1 MAQVRISDPGISE
14 AYHRIT
20 AADPEID
27 YMLLSYVG
35 QTNDLKVQEQGT
47 GGLAELQDSWNDGRI
62 QFAFVRVKEAGSGLT
77 KFVLIAWCGDGVL
90 ESRKGLFHSHASTVA
105 QFLKGYHVQI
115 NARCDADVEPSHIM
129 KKVADSSGAKY
140 SVHNEKPVKREMPAP
155 VGTNYKPIGRPDIAS
170 MTSKQK
176 PTPPAPVGTSYTPM
190 KNELAE
196 IRAARTAPSVAP
208 VPARAPVGRNMNDDD
223 FEPTI
228 KATSTPPPPVI
239 PTRPPATQ
247 APAQPKSTQEND
259 NEGRPGYV
267 GTAYTPVSLGKPGKL
282 GSRLS
287 AFSTPQ
293 EVNPAVS
300 AASGGKKMTWAERQA
315 LAKKVAAEEEERS
328 RAAIEKSNPLGNRIP
343 SAGMMAVPP
352 VRSYPPPTRDDDF
365 ETPAAR
371 KEESDD
377 EGFEPNVAQPP
388 PPPPPRPPSPPPAP
402 SEPIM
407 ADSPPPPPPPPPAPP
422 APPPPPM
429 VNPAPAAVI
438 TSREDPVQ
446 NVANAEEALHQK
458 MNNLALESDHAA
470 PPTSSNGLRA
480 VVIYD
485 YQQADTDEL
494 GLVEGETIVNIE
506 QVDEGWWTGM
516 SEDGTRQG
524 LFPATCVSL
533 ITEGTETNQ
542 EEEEAVAP
550 PPAEEVQEA
559 VEAVPAGIKGIFA
572 IAMYDYEAGEDNEI
586 TFQEAEEIID
596 IEYSSEDWWTGTVAS
611 SGQRGLFPANYVE
624 LQEQ

>member
-20 AADPEID
+20 AADPDID
-27 YMLLSYVG
+27 YMLLSYIG
-35 QTNDLKVQEQGT
+35 QTNDLKVQDQGT

-115 NARCDADVEPSHIM
+115 NARCDADVEPSHIL
-129 KKVADSSGAKY
+129 KRVADSSGAKY

-176 PTPPAPVGTSYTPM
+176 PTPPAPVGTSYTPR

-196 IRAARTAPSVAP
+196 IRAARTAPSAAP
-208 VPARAPVGRNMNDDD
+208 MPARAPVNRNVNEDD

-228 KATSTPPPPVI
+228 KATFTPPQPAI
-239 PTRPPATQ
+239 PARPLRLKPQHRLRALRKTKMKD
-247 APAQPKSTQEND
+247 AP
-259 NEGRPGYV
+259 

-282 GSRLS
+282 GNRLS

-293 EVNPAVS
+293 EVNPAIS
-300 AASGGKKMTWAERQA
+300 AASSGKKMTWAERQA
-315 LAKKVAAEEEERS
+315 LAKNVAAEEEART
-328 RAAIEKSNPLGNRIP
+328 PP
-343 SAGMMAVPP
+343 SE
-352 VRSYPPPTRDDDF
+352 DDF
-365 ETPAAR
+365 DAPAPRAS
-371 KEESDD
+371 ESENED
-377 EGFEPNVAQPP
+377 FEPKVAQPPP
-388 PPPPPRPPSPPPAP
+388 PPPPPRPPSPQRAP
-402 SEPIM
+402 SEPI
-407 ADSPPPPPPPPPAPP
+407 AEDSPPPPPPPPPAPP
-422 APPPPPM
+422 LPPM
-429 VNPAPAAVI
+429 S
-438 TSREDPVQ
+438 SRGDPVQ
-446 NVANAEEALHQK
+446 SVAHAEEALHQK
-458 MNNLALESDHAA
+458 MNNLALEPDPVAASTSGSD
-470 PPTSSNGLRA
+470 LKA

-485 YQQADTDEL
+485 YEQADTDEM
-494 GLVEGETIVNIE
+494 GLVEGETIINIE

-516 SEDGTRQG
+516 SADGTRQG

-533 ITEGTETNQ
+533 ITEETEANQ
-542 EEEEAVAP
+542 AEAIAPEAEEEVVEEEEVTATST
-550 PPAEEVQEA
+550 PAA
-559 VEAVPAGIKGIFA
+559 DKGVHA

-586 TFQEAEEIID
+586 IDPTAKILISNLFINPMYSFPRTEEIIE

>member
-27 YMLLSYVG
+27 YMLLSYIG

-176 PTPPAPVGTSYTPM
+176 PTPPPPVGTSYTPM

-196 IRAARTAPSVAP
+196 IRAARTAPSAAP
-208 VPARAPVGRNMNDDD
+208 VPARAPVGRSMNDDD

-228 KATSTPPPPVI
+228 KATSTPPPPVL
-239 PTRPPATQ
+239 PTRPPTTQ
-247 APAQPKSTQEND
+247 ASAQTQGTQNND

-315 LAKKVAAEEEERS
+315 LARKVAAEEEAQS
-328 RAAIEKSNPLGNRIP
+328 RAAIERSNPSGNRIP
-343 SAGMMAVPP
+343 SAGLAAVPP
-352 VRSYPPPTRDDDF
+352 VRSYHAPPQEDDF

-371 KEESDD
+371 KTESDD
-377 EGFEPNVAQPP
+377 EDFEPSVAQPP

-402 SEPIM
+402 SEPFIS
-407 ADSPPPPPPPPPAPP
+407 ASLPPPPPPPPAPP

-429 VNPAPAAVI
+429 INISPTAV
-438 TSREDPVQ
+438 TASREDPVQ
-446 NVANAEEALHQK
+446 NLASAEEALHQK
-458 MNNLALESDHAA
+458 MNNLALESDHAVS
-470 PPTSSNGLRA
+470 PTTGNDLRA

-494 GLVEGETIVNIE
+494 GLVEGETIINIE

-516 SEDGTRQG
+516 SADGTRQG
-524 LFPATCVSL
+524 LFPASCVSL
-533 ITEGTETNQ
+533 ITEEAEITHGEEAFTAPQ
-542 EEEEAVAP
+542 VEEEETVKAAPAVD
-550 PPAEEVQEA
+550 
-559 VEAVPAGIKGIFA
+559 KGIYA

-586 TFQEAEEIID
+586 TFHEAEEIID
-596 IEYSSEDWWTGTVAS
+596 IEYSSEDWWTGTVAL

>member
-20 AADPEID
+20 AADPDID
-27 YMLLSYVG
+27 YMLLSYIG
-35 QTNDLKVQEQGT
+35 QTNDLKVQDQGT

-115 NARCDADVEPSHIM
+115 NARCDADVEPSHIL
-129 KKVADSSGAKY
+129 KRVADSSGAKY

-176 PTPPAPVGTSYTPM
+176 PTPPAPVGTSYTPR

-196 IRAARTAPSVAP
+196 IRAARTAPSAAP
-208 VPARAPVGRNMNDDD
+208 MPARAPVNRNVNEDD

-228 KATSTPPPPVI
+228 KATFTPPQPAI
-239 PTRPPATQ
+239 PARPPPAQ
-247 APAQPKSTQEND
+247 APAPPKSTQENE

-282 GSRLS
+282 GNRLS

-293 EVNPAVS
+293 EVNPAIS
-300 AASGGKKMTWAERQA
+300 AASSGKKMTWAERQA
-315 LAKKVAAEEEERS
+315 LAKNVAAEEEARS
-328 RAAIEKSNPLGNRIP
+328 RAAIERSNPPGNRIP
-343 SAGMMAVPP
+343 SVGMKAAAPL
-352 VRSYPPPTRDDDF
+352 VRSYQAPPSEDDF
-365 ETPAAR
+365 DAPAPRAS
-371 KEESDD
+371 ESENED
-377 EGFEPNVAQPP
+377 FEPKVAPPPP
-388 PPPPPRPPSPPPAP
+388 PPPPPRPPSPQRAP
-402 SEPIM
+402 SEPI
-407 ADSPPPPPPPPPAPP
+407 AEDSPPPPPPPPPAPP
-422 APPPPPM
+422 LPPM
-429 VNPAPAAVI
+429 S
-438 TSREDPVQ
+438 SRGDPVQ
-446 NVANAEEALHQK
+446 SVAHAEEALHQK
-458 MNNLALESDHAA
+458 MNNLALEPDPVAASTSGSD
-470 PPTSSNGLRA
+470 LKA

-485 YQQADTDEL
+485 YEQADTDEM
-494 GLVEGETIVNIE
+494 GLVEGETIINIE

-516 SEDGTRQG
+516 SADGTRQG

-533 ITEGTETNQ
+533 ITEETEANQ
-542 EEEEAVAP
+542 AEAIAPEAEEEVVEEEEVTATST
-550 PPAEEVQEA
+550 PAA
-559 VEAVPAGIKGIFA
+559 DKGVHA

-586 TFQEAEEIID
+586 TFQETEEIIE

>member
-1 MAQVRISDPGISE
+1 MTSAQVRISDPGISE

-20 AADPEID
+20 AADPDID
-27 YMLLSYVG
+27 YMLLSYIG
-35 QTNDLKVQEQGT
+35 QTNDLKVQDQGT

-105 QFLKGYHVQI
+105 QFLKG
-115 NARCDADVEPSHIM
+115 
-129 KKVADSSGAKY
+129 VADSSGAKY

-176 PTPPAPVGTSYTPM
+176 PTPPAPVGTSYTPR

-196 IRAARTAPSVAP
+196 IRAARTAPSAAP
-208 VPARAPVGRNMNDDD
+208 MPARAPVNRNVNEDD

-228 KATSTPPPPVI
+228 KATFTPPQPAI
-239 PTRPPATQ
+239 PARPPPAQ
-247 APAQPKSTQEND
+247 APAPPKSTQENE

-282 GSRLS
+282 GNRLS

-293 EVNPAVS
+293 EVNPAIS
-300 AASGGKKMTWAERQA
+300 AASSGKKMTWAERQA
-315 LAKKVAAEEEERS
+315 LAKNVAAKKK
-328 RAAIEKSNPLGNRIP
+328 RAVGCYRKEQPGQPDPFGWHEGCCSSSPP
-343 SAGMMAVPP
+343 SE
-352 VRSYPPPTRDDDF
+352 DDF
-365 ETPAAR
+365 DAPAPRAS
-371 KEESDD
+371 ESENED
-377 EGFEPNVAQPP
+377 FEPKSSVGTDCGRFPTAAASSASSASTPP
-388 PPPPPRPPSPPPAP
+388 D
-402 SEPIM
+402 EQ
-407 ADSPPPPPPPPPAPP
+407 
-422 APPPPPM
+422 
-429 VNPAPAAVI
+429 
-438 TSREDPVQ
+438 TDPV
-446 NVANAEEALHQK
+446 AASTSG
-458 MNNLALESDHAA
+458 SD
-470 PPTSSNGLRA
+470 LKA

-485 YQQADTDEL
+485 YEQADTDEM
-494 GLVEGETIVNIE
+494 GLVEGETIINIE

-516 SEDGTRQG
+516 SADGTRQG

-533 ITEGTETNQ
+533 ITEETEANQ
-542 EEEEAVAP
+542 AEAIAPEAEEEVVEEEEVTATST
-550 PPAEEVQEA
+550 PAA
-559 VEAVPAGIKGIFA
+559 DKGVHA

-586 TFQEAEEIID
+586 TFQETEEIIE

>member
-1 MAQVRISDPGISE
+1 MVWFYSVSILPNVIASFRSDDLSDLFSQAQVRISDPGISE

-20 AADPEID
+20 AADPDID
-27 YMLLSYVG
+27 YMLLSYIG
-35 QTNDLKVQEQGT
+35 QTNDLKVQDQGT

-115 NARCDADVEPSHIM
+115 NARCDADVEPSHIL
-129 KKVADSSGAKY
+129 KRVADSSGAKY

-176 PTPPAPVGTSYTPM
+176 PTPPAPVGTSYTPR

-196 IRAARTAPSVAP
+196 IRAARTAPSAAP
-208 VPARAPVGRNMNDDD
+208 MPARAPVNRNVNEDD

-228 KATSTPPPPVI
+228 KATFTPPQPAI
-239 PTRPPATQ
+239 PARPPPAQ
-247 APAQPKSTQEND
+247 APAPPKSTQENE

-282 GSRLS
+282 GNRFSGRRS
-287 AFSTPQ
+287 AQSSCYRKEQP
-293 EVNPAVS
+293 P
-300 AASGGKKMTWAERQA
+300 
-315 LAKKVAAEEEERS
+315 
-328 RAAIEKSNPLGNRIP
+328 GNRIP
-343 SAGMMAVPP
+343 SVGMKAAAPL
-352 VRSYPPPTRDDDF
+352 VRSYQAPPSEDDF
-365 ETPAAR
+365 DAPAPRAS
-371 KEESDD
+371 ESENED
-377 EGFEPNVAQPP
+377 FEPKVAPPPP
-388 PPPPPRPPSPPPAP
+388 PPPPPRPPSPQRAP
-402 SEPIM
+402 SEPI
-407 ADSPPPPPPPPPAPP
+407 AEDSPPPPPPPPPAPP
-422 APPPPPM
+422 LPPM
-429 VNPAPAAVI
+429 S
-438 TSREDPVQ
+438 SRGDPVQ
-446 NVANAEEALHQK
+446 SVAHAEEALHQK
-458 MNNLALESDHAA
+458 MNNLALEPDPVAASTSGSD
-470 PPTSSNGLRA
+470 LKA

-485 YQQADTDEL
+485 YEQADTDEM
-494 GLVEGETIVNIE
+494 GLVEGETIINIE

-516 SEDGTRQG
+516 SADGTRQG

-533 ITEGTETNQ
+533 ITEETEANQ
-542 EEEEAVAP
+542 AEAIAPEAEEEVVEEEEVTATST
-550 PPAEEVQEA
+550 PAA
-559 VEAVPAGIKGIFA
+559 DKGVHA

-586 TFQEAEEIID
+586 TFQETEEIIE

>member
-27 YMLLSYVG
+27 YMLLSYIG

-176 PTPPAPVGTSYTPM
+176 PTPPPPVGTSYTPM

-196 IRAARTAPSVAP
+196 IRAARTAPSAAP
-208 VPARAPVGRNMNDDD
+208 VPARAPVGRSMNDDD

-228 KATSTPPPPVI
+228 KATSTPPPPVL
-239 PTRPPATQ
+239 PTRPPTTQ
-247 APAQPKSTQEND
+247 ASAQTQGTQNND

-315 LAKKVAAEEEERS
+315 LARKVAAEEEAQS
-328 RAAIEKSNPLGNRIP
+328 RAAIERSNPSGNRIP
-343 SAGMMAVPP
+343 SAGLAAVPP
-352 VRSYPPPTRDDDF
+352 VRSYHAPPQEDDF

-371 KEESDD
+371 KTESDD
-377 EGFEPNVAQPP
+377 EDFEPN
-388 PPPPPRPPSPPPAP
+388 
-402 SEPIM
+402 
-407 ADSPPPPPPPPPAPP
+407 
-422 APPPPPM
+422 
-429 VNPAPAAVI
+429 
-438 TSREDPVQ
+438 PVQ
-446 NVANAEEALHQK
+446 NLASAEEALHQK
-458 MNNLALESDHAA
+458 MNNLALESDHAVS
-470 PPTSSNGLRA
+470 PTTGNDLRA

-494 GLVEGETIVNIE
+494 GLVEGETIINIE

-516 SEDGTRQG
+516 SADGTRQG
-524 LFPATCVSL
+524 LFPASCVSL
-533 ITEGTETNQ
+533 ITEEAEITHGEEAFTAPQ
-542 EEEEAVAP
+542 VEEEETVKAAPAVD
-550 PPAEEVQEA
+550 
-559 VEAVPAGIKGIFA
+559 KGIYA

-586 TFQEAEEIID
+586 TFHEAEEIID
-596 IEYSSEDWWTGTVAS
+596 IEYSSEDWWTGTVAL